1 MRVRASA
8 RQRESETKFV
18 QPQRGKKNAGQA
30 GRNVVC
36 DRSGDAKFYFKNESR
51 CDIIVSK
58 VRLVGL
64 PKWPP
69 PSLILRLESIS

>member
-1 MRVRASA
+1 MKRSSCSRKK
-8 RQRESETKFV
+8 E
-18 QPQRGKKNAGQA
+18 KNAGQA

-36 DRSGDAKFYFKNESR
+36 DRSGDAKFDFKNESR

-64 PKWPP
+64 LNWPL